1 MNTFQDQTALSFFN
15 AMGYNLNPQVVRVTE
30 SDFYTTGNLKN
41 GAATVEIIEDS
52 QTKVYGER
60 NFSNAK
66 FPQGENVAC
75 AGIAF
80 EIASDSTAT
89 SAGLADYSFK
99 TANVPAIILNAE
111 LIVEQNDKPIF
122 PPLRI
127 GKMLAD
133 SEPLAMNH
141 EKFYAFKTY
150 KLIEADNELQI
161 KVRFPKD
168 GSLGAAPYTDK
179 NYYIRIHFVGAKTM
193 RKVA

>member
-1 MNTFQDQTALSFFN
+1 MYNFQDQTALTFFK
-15 AMGYNLNPQVVRVTE
+15 AMGYELNPNVVRLTE

-41 GAATVEIIEDS
+41 GASTVEIIEDS

-66 FPQGENVAC
+66 FPDGENVAC

-80 EIASDSTAT
+80 EIAADSNAA
-89 SAGLADYSFK
+89 SAGLAEYSFK
-99 TANVPAIILNAE
+99 TDNVPAEILNAE

-133 SEPLAMNH
+133 SEPLAMNF

-150 KLIEADNELQI
+150 KLIEAANELEI
-161 KVRFPKD
+161 KVRFPK
-168 GSLGAAPYTDK
+168 GASLGAAPYTDK